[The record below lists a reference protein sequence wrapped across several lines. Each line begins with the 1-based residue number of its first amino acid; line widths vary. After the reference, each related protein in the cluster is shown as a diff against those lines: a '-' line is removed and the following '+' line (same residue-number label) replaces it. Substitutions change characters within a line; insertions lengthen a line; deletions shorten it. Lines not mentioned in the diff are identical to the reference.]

1 MCVIAFLSLFTLI
14 HFTASQ
20 CPGVCQN
27 ANVLNCDSGYQS
39 GLCPGPSNFQC
50 CPQQTP
56 SCMPP
61 ANQCQDNSLPC
72 NGNYQSGLC
81 PGGDNIQCCVGG
93 GGNPTVAPPPG
104 GGDCS
109 QFANAQWNCA
119 DVSCD
124 RTVCTGC
131 GQPNYECAE
140 FVARSL
146 ASAGLIPLS
155 PYASQGSYGSFNANG
170 KNYDLLW
177 VSSKNG
183 GIRGLE
189 DYLSDSG
196 WNSCQ
201 SDSCVTDCSAL
212 MVVGSEG
219 AYSHTV
225 VGIAN
230 QVCDAHNVARYQVPP
245 SFYHIN
251 MVWNAPGNIAEIVA
265 RQRAERE
272 QNMNITTKNVKDYSK
287 PNHKL
292 I

>member
-1 MCVIAFLSLFTLI
+1 LCFCALVPFV
-14 HFTASQ
+14 ASQ
-20 CPGVCQN
+20 CYGVCQDS
-27 ANVLNCDSGYQS
+27 NVLSCPSGYQS
-39 GLCPGPSNFQC
+39 GLCPGPSNYQC
-50 CPQQTP
+50 CPQNTP

-61 ANQCQDNSLPC
+61 TNQCQDNSLPC
-72 NGNYQSGLC
+72 SGNYQSGLC
-81 PGGDNIQCCVGG
+81 PGPNNIQCCVGNG
-93 GGNPTVAPPPG
+93 PSPPSPTPPSPTPS

-109 QFANAQWNCA
+109 TFANAQWNCA
-119 DVSCD
+119 DVSCSQ
-124 RTVCTGC
+124 TVCTGC

-155 PYASQGSYGSFNANG
+155 PYAAQSQYGSFNANG
-170 KNYDLLW
+170 KTYDLLW

-183 GIRGLE
+183 GIIGLE

-201 SDSCVTDCSAL
+201 SNGCVTDCSAL

-219 AYSHTV
+219 PYSHTV
-225 VGIAN
+225 VGVAP

-245 SFYHIN
+245 SWYNIN

-265 RQRAERE
+265 RQKAERE
-272 QNMNITTKNVKDYSK
+272 LLNLTKIV
-287 PNHKL
+287 L
-292 I
+292 M